1 MVLTD
6 LANQSISIIIY
17 LMFKISSFINRLL
30 ISILLVDFVSIF
42 SNLHFISRIIQ
53 NTFIPIIIQNVFVIF
68 NFPGFLLGLFTSLD
82 VYTTTQNIT
91 IFTIYTFKDFLFWIL
106 ICLLNLLFYLFVYHL
121 IFRRKYT
128 KSEL

>member
-30 ISILLVDFVSIF
+30 IIILLVDFVSIF

-106 ICLLNLLFYLFVYHL
+106 ICLLSLLFYLFVYHL

>member
-30 ISILLVDFVSIF
+30 ISILLVGFVSIF